1 VLILTATEKAWI
13 QVILDGKE
21 KKEALMQPGDSLTY
35 EAMRSISGIIGNAG
49 GVKVKYNGRLLP
61 SGKRG
66 EVFYLNLPE
75 QNKPL
80 GQSASG
86 LPPVK
91 NDKPGQTTSP
101 RQL

>member
-1 VLILTATEKAWI
+1 
-13 QVILDGKE
+13 VILDGKE
-21 KKEALMQPGDSLTY
+21 KKEALMEPGDSITY

-49 GVKVKYNGRLLP
+49 GVKVKYNGRFLP

-66 EVFYLNLPE
+66 EVLYLNLPE

-86 LPPVK
+86 PSPVK
-91 NDKPGQTTSP
+91 NDKPRQTTAP